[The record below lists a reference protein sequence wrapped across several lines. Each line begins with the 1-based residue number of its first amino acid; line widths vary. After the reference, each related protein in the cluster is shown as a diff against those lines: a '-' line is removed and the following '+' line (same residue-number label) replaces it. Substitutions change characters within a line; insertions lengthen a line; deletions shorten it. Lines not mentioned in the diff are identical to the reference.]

1 MYARNLER
9 KSVRAS
15 PSHTSSIPKYSDLLR
30 NQNTADENS
39 YRYRIPPGYDG
50 NRFSRY
56 SPEPDTK
63 HHTADQGDVEITE
76 NRLEKRSRP
85 LPPIDESE
93 GFLPRSSESN
103 TEDMGSE
110 SACIQKAEPSPPA
123 DTLTS
128 FLASLKDRIE
138 GEDILLV
145 VIILILASGGE
156 NAEVTLLLLSI
167 LLLVK

>member
-15 PSHTSSIPKYSDLLR
+15 PSYTSSVPKYSDLLR
-30 NQNTADENS
+30 NQNAADENN
-39 YRYRIPPGYDG
+39 YRYHIPPGYDG

-56 SPEPDTK
+56 SLEPDTK
-63 HHTADQGDVEITE
+63 HHTAEQGETEISD
-76 NRLEKRSRP
+76 NRNRP
-85 LPPIDESE
+85 LPPIHESE

-103 TEDMGSE
+103 TEDRGTE
-110 SACIQKAEPSPPA
+110 TACIQKAEPSPPA